1 MMLIEKLLAYT
12 DLSRYIV
19 KTGRKVTDH
28 KDGKAMH
35 KFIRA
40 YDDQPTI
47 AAHKGRKRIISTISE
62 LTPRLDPET
71 LRVCASIL
79 ASSIEPG
86 RKIVTEEHGAGH
98 IAGALSFLNGN
109 DIAIA
114 RWTSDELADKLIRY
128 FGDNAQYRGGRLV
141 LQGVQSGDKVTI
153 VDDVMDRGETLGTL
167 INLIEARGAT
177 IDEIYVLAEK
187 TYDGKSHGR
196 ANLPGRDIKSL
207 LTVEV
212 GGRRSR
218 VETANCRFAKYC
230 DNPQIDISRNLLCSS
245 YEGKDLIPITSP
257 EGREAM
263 FMMVPLS
270 EHCPC
275 TRADLLREA
284 AFKIGQSIPRAQID
298 KIVSEF
304 DRCSH
309 ILGAVSLYTNM
320 PIAGAKWFPGPE
332 SQGTAFSMEYYKGN
346 LYPYG
351 IQRGDTVYIIE
362 DTVSSGGTL
371 TGLIN
376 LLRNNDVYIEGA
388 VSAVAKREYGGIR
401 RIREETGIDV
411 HRILEVSVASDKTRV
426 VDDRYAV

>member
-1 MMLIEKLLAYT
+1 
-12 DLSRYIV
+12 
-19 KTGRKVTDH
+19 
-28 KDGKAMH
+28 MH

-47 AAHKGRKRIISTISE
+47 PAKGDRKRILSTISE
-62 LTPRLDPET
+62 LTPGLDPET
-71 LRVCASIL
+71 LRVCVSIL
-79 ASSIEPG
+79 ASSIEPN

-114 RWTSDELADKLIRY
+114 RWTSDGLADELIPY
-128 FGDNAQYRGGRLV
+128 FGKNAHYRGGRLV

-153 VDDVMDRGETLGTL
+153 IDDVLDRGETLGTL
-167 INLIEARGAT
+167 ISLIEARGAT

-187 TYDGKSHGR
+187 TYDGVSFGR
-196 ANLPGRDIKSL
+196 ANISGRNIKSL

-218 VETANCRFAKYC
+218 VETANCCFTKYC
-230 DNPQIDISRNLLCSS
+230 DNPDIDISGNLLHSS
-245 YEGKDLIPITSP
+245 YEGKDLVAIRNP
-257 EGREAM
+257 EGKEVQ
-263 FMMVPLS
+263 FMIVPLS
-270 EHCPC
+270 EHYPS
-275 TRADLLREA
+275 TQADLLREA
-284 AFKIGQSIPRAQID
+284 VFKIGQSIPRAQID
-298 KIVSEF
+298 KIVAEF

-332 SQGTAFSMEYYKGN
+332 SQGTPFSMEYYQGN

-371 TGLIN
+371 IGLIN

-388 VSAVAKREYGGIR
+388 VTAVVKKEYKGIT
-401 RIREETGIDV
+401 RIQEETGINVHKILDV
-411 HRILEVSVASDKTRV
+411 SITGNQTRV
-426 VDDRYAV
+426 IYDKYVV

>member
-1 MMLIEKLLAYT
+1 
-12 DLSRYIV
+12 
-19 KTGRKVTDH
+19 
-28 KDGKAMH
+28 MH

-47 AAHKGRKRIISTISE
+47 PANDCRKRIISTISE
-62 LTPRLDPET
+62 LTPKLDPET

-79 ASSIEPG
+79 ASSIEPD

-114 RWTSDELADKLIRY
+114 RWTSEELADKLIPY
-128 FGDNAQYRGGRLV
+128 FGKNAHYRGGRLV
-141 LQGVQSGDKVTI
+141 LQGVQAGDKVTI
-153 VDDVMDRGETLGTL
+153 VDDVLDRGETLGAL
-167 INLIEARGAT
+167 IGLLEARGAI

-187 TYDGKSHGR
+187 TYSGKSFGR
-196 ANLPGRDIKSL
+196 ANLPGRNIKSL

-218 VETANCRFAKYC
+218 VETANCRFTKYC
-230 DNPQIDISRNLLCSS
+230 DNPEIDVSDNLLRSS
-245 YEGKDLIPITSP
+245 YEGKELVAITNP
-257 EGREAM
+257 EGKKVQ
-263 FMMVPLS
+263 FMVVPLS
-270 EHCPC
+270 EHYPS
-275 TRADLLREA
+275 TQADLLRET
-284 AFKIGQSIPRAQID
+284 AFKIGQYIPRAQID
-298 KIVSEF
+298 KIVAEF
-304 DRCSH
+304 DRCAH

-320 PIAGAKWFPGPE
+320 SIAGAKWFPGPE
-332 SQGTAFSMEYYKGN
+332 SRGTAFSMEYYEGN

-371 TGLIN
+371 IGLIE

-388 VSAVAKREYGGIR
+388 VTAAAKKEYGGID
-401 RIREETGIDV
+401 RIRQETGTDV
-411 HRILEVSVASDKTRV
+411 HRILDVSIAGDKTRV
-426 VDDRYAV
+426 THDKHSA

>member
-1 MMLIEKLLAYT
+1 MANGYG
-12 DLSRYIV
+12 IV
-19 KTGRKVTDH
+19 LDRNTGSYQKH
-28 KDGKAMH
+28 GGIMH

-47 AAHKGRKRIISTISE
+47 PANDSRKRIISTISE
-62 LTPRLDPET
+62 LTPQLEPET

-79 ASSIEPG
+79 ASSIEPD

-114 RWTSDELADKLIRY
+114 RWTSDELANKLVPY
-128 FGDNAQYRGGRLV
+128 FRENARYRGGRLV
-141 LQGVQSGDKVTI
+141 LQGVQPGDKVTI
-153 VDDVMDRGETLGTL
+153 VDDVLDRGETLGTL
-167 INLIEARGAT
+167 ISLIEARGAT

-187 TYDGKSHGR
+187 TYDGESFGR
-196 ANLPGRDIKSL
+196 TNLPDRDIKSL

-218 VETANCRFAKYC
+218 VETANCRFTKYC
-230 DNPQIDISRNLLCSS
+230 DNPEIDVSRNLLQHS
-245 YEGKDLIPITSP
+245 YEGKDLLAITSP
-257 EGREAM
+257 EGREVQ
-263 FMMVPLS
+263 FMIVPLS
-270 EHCPC
+270 EHYPC
-275 TRADLLREA
+275 TQADLLRET
-284 AFKIGQSIPRAQID
+284 AFKIGQYIPRAQID
-298 KIVSEF
+298 KIVAEF
-304 DRCSH
+304 DRCAH
-309 ILGAVSLYTNM
+309 LLGAVSLYTNM

-388 VSAVAKREYGGIR
+388 VTAAVKKEYGGIA
-401 RIREETGIDV
+401 RIHRETGIEV
-411 HRILEVSVASDKTRV
+411 HRILDVSIAGDKTRV
-426 VDDRYAV
+426 THDEHSA

>member
-1 MMLIEKLLAYT
+1 
-12 DLSRYIV
+12 
-19 KTGRKVTDH
+19 
-28 KDGKAMH
+28 MH

-47 AAHKGRKRIISTISE
+47 PATDNRKRIISTISE
-62 LTPRLDPET
+62 LTPQLDPET

-79 ASSIEPG
+79 ASSIEPD

-114 RWTSDELADKLIRY
+114 RWTADALSHKLVPH
-128 FGDNAQYRGGRLV
+128 FGENAPYRGGRLV
-141 LQGVQSGDKVTI
+141 LQGVQSGDRVTI
-153 VDDVMDRGETLGTL
+153 VDDVLDRGETLGTL
-167 INLIEARGAT
+167 IRLIEARGAT

-187 TYDGKSHGR
+187 TYEGRSFGR
-196 ANLPGRDIKSL
+196 ANLSDRNIKSL

-230 DNPQIDISRNLLCSS
+230 DNPEIDISGNLLHAS
-245 YEGKDLIPITSP
+245 YEGKDLVAITSP
-257 EGREAM
+257 AGKEVQ
-263 FMMVPLS
+263 FMVVPLS
-270 EHCPC
+270 EHHPC
-275 TRADLLREA
+275 TQAHLLRETA
-284 AFKIGQSIPRAQID
+284 LKIGQYIPRAQID

-309 ILGAVSLYTNM
+309 ILGAVSLFTNM

-332 SQGTAFSMEYYKGN
+332 SQGTAFSMEYYEGN

-371 TGLIN
+371 IGLIN
-376 LLRNNDVYIEGA
+376 LLRANDVYIEGA
-388 VSAVAKREYGGIR
+388 VSAVTKREYGGVH
-401 RIREETGIDV
+401 RIQEETGVDV
-411 HRILEVSVASDKTRV
+411 HRILDVSIARHKTQV
-426 VDDRYAV
+426 TYDRYTA

>member
-1 MMLIEKLLAYT
+1 
-12 DLSRYIV
+12 
-19 KTGRKVTDH
+19 
-28 KDGKAMH
+28 MH

-47 AAHKGRKRIISTISE
+47 PANDDRKRILSTISE
-62 LTPRLDPET
+62 LTPRLEPET

-79 ASSIEPG
+79 ASSIEPD

-114 RWTSDELADKLIRY
+114 RWTSDELSNKLSPY
-128 FGDNAQYRGGRLV
+128 FGKNAPYRGGHLV

-153 VDDVMDRGETLGTL
+153 VDDVLDRGETLGTL

-187 TYDGKSHGR
+187 TYNGKSYGR
-196 ANLPGRDIKSL
+196 ENLSGRNIKSL

-218 VETANCRFAKYC
+218 VETANCRFTKYC
-230 DNPQIDISRNLLCSS
+230 DNPEINVAQNLLHSS
-245 YEGKDLIPITSP
+245 YEGKDLVSITTP
-257 EGREAM
+257 EGKEVQ
-263 FMMVPLS
+263 FMIVPLS
-270 EHCPC
+270 EHYPS
-275 TRADLLREA
+275 TQADLLRET
-284 AFKIGQSIPRAQID
+284 AFKIGQFIPRAQID
-298 KIVSEF
+298 KIVTEF

-332 SQGTAFSMEYYKGN
+332 SQGTAFSMEYYQGN

-371 TGLIN
+371 IGLIN

-388 VSAVAKREYGGIR
+388 VSAVAKKEYGGIN
-401 RIREETGIDV
+401 RIQDETGVNV
-411 HRILEVSVASDKTRV
+411 HRILDVSVAGDKTQV
-426 VDDRYAV
+426 TYDRYKEVK

>member
-1 MMLIEKLLAYT
+1 
-12 DLSRYIV
+12 
-19 KTGRKVTDH
+19 
-28 KDGKAMH
+28 MH

-47 AAHKGRKRIISTISE
+47 PAYKGRKRIISTISE

-79 ASSIEPG
+79 ASSIEPT

-114 RWTSDELADKLIRY
+114 RWTSDGLADKLIPY
-128 FGDNAQYRGGRLV
+128 FGDNAHYRGGRLV
-141 LQGVQSGDKVTI
+141 LQGVQAGDKVTI

-167 INLIEARGAT
+167 INLIESRGAT

-187 TYDGKSHGR
+187 TYGGKSFGR
-196 ANLPGRDIKSL
+196 ANLSGRDIKSL

-230 DNPQIDISRNLLCSS
+230 DNPEIDISKNLLRSS

-263 FMMVPLS
+263 FMIVPLS
-270 EHCPC
+270 EHRPC
-275 TRADLLREA
+275 TQADLLREA

-371 TGLIN
+371 IGLIN

-388 VSAVAKREYGGIR
+388 VTAVTKREYGGIR
-401 RIREETGIDV
+401 RIQEETGIDV
-411 HRILEVSVASDKTRV
+411 HRILEVSIAGDKTSV
-426 VDDRYAV
+426 VDDRYAG

>member
-1 MMLIEKLLAYT
+1 
-12 DLSRYIV
+12 
-19 KTGRKVTDH
+19 
-28 KDGKAMH
+28 MH

-47 AAHKGRKRIISTISE
+47 AANDDRKRIISTISE
-62 LTPRLDPET
+62 LTPRLEPET

-79 ASSIEPG
+79 ASSIEPN
-86 RKIVTEEHGAGH
+86 RKVVAEEHGAGH

-114 RWTSDELADKLIRY
+114 RWTSDQLADKLIPY
-128 FGDNAQYRGGRLV
+128 FGKNAHYRGGRLV

-153 VDDVMDRGETLGTL
+153 VDDVLDRGETLGTL

-187 TYDGKSHGR
+187 TYGGKSFGR
-196 ANLPGRDIKSL
+196 ANLSDRNIKSL

-218 VETANCRFAKYC
+218 VETANCRFTKYC
-230 DNPQIDISRNLLCSS
+230 DNPEIDVSENLLHSS
-245 YEGKDLIPITSP
+245 YEGKDLLEITSP
-257 EGREAM
+257 EGKEVQ
-263 FMMVPLS
+263 FMVVPLS
-270 EHCPC
+270 EHYPC
-275 TRADLLREA
+275 TQADLLRET
-284 AFKIGQSIPRAQID
+284 AFKIGQYIPRAQID

-332 SQGTAFSMEYYKGN
+332 SQGTAFSMEYYQGS

-371 TGLIN
+371 VGLIN

-388 VSAVAKREYGGIR
+388 VTAVVKKEYGGIH
-401 RIREETGIDV
+401 RIQEETGINVHKILDV
-411 HRILEVSVASDKTRV
+411 SIAGDKTQV
-426 VDDRYAV
+426 TNDRYSA

>member
-1 MMLIEKLLAYT
+1 
-12 DLSRYIV
+12 
-19 KTGRKVTDH
+19 
-28 KDGKAMH
+28 MH

-47 AAHKGRKRIISTISE
+47 PANDNRKRIISTVSE
-62 LTPRLDPET
+62 LTPELDPET

-79 ASSIEPG
+79 ASSIEPA

-114 RWTSDELADKLIRY
+114 RWTSDELSEKLIPY
-128 FGDNAQYRGGRLV
+128 FGKNAQYRGGRLV
-141 LQGVQSGDKVTI
+141 LHGVQSGDKVTI
-153 VDDVMDRGETLGTL
+153 IDDVLDRGETLGTL
-167 INLIEARGAT
+167 INLIEARGAI

-187 TYDGKSHGR
+187 TYNGKCFGR
-196 ANLPGRDIKSL
+196 ENLSRRNIKSL

-212 GGRRSR
+212 SGRRSR
-218 VETANCRFAKYC
+218 VEMANCRFAKYC
-230 DNPQIDISRNLLCSS
+230 DNPEIDPAKNLLHSS
-245 YEGKDLIPITSP
+245 YEGKDLVQITSP
-257 EGREAM
+257 DGKEAK
-263 FMMVPLS
+263 FMIVPLS
-270 EHCPC
+270 EHYPC
-275 TRADLLREA
+275 TQADLLRET
-284 AFKIGQSIPRAQID
+284 AFKISQHIPRAQID

-309 ILGAVSLYTNM
+309 ILGAVSLFTNM

-371 TGLIN
+371 IGLIN
-376 LLRNNDVYIEGA
+376 LLQNNDVYIEGA
-388 VSAVAKREYGGIR
+388 VSAVAKKEYKGIE
-401 RIREETGIDV
+401 RILEETGINVD
-411 HRILEVSVASDKTRV
+411 RILDVSIAGDKTKV
-426 VDDRYAV
+426 TYDKYGS

>member
-1 MMLIEKLLAYT
+1 
-12 DLSRYIV
+12 
-19 KTGRKVTDH
+19 
-28 KDGKAMH
+28 MH

-47 AAHKGRKRIISTISE
+47 PASNNRKRILSTISE

-79 ASSIEPG
+79 ASSIEPN

-109 DIAIA
+109 DIAMA
-114 RWTSDELADKLIRY
+114 RWTSDELANKLIPY
-128 FGDNAQYRGGRLV
+128 FGNNARYRGGHLV
-141 LQGVQSGDKVTI
+141 LQGVRCGDTVTI
-153 VDDVMDRGETLGTL
+153 VDDVLDRGETLGTL
-167 INLIEARGAT
+167 IDLIEARGAM

-187 TYDGKSHGR
+187 TYNGKSFGR
-196 ANLPGRDIKSL
+196 ANLSGRSIKSL

-218 VETANCRFAKYC
+218 VETANCRFTKYC
-230 DNPQIDISRNLLCSS
+230 DNPQMDPSENLLVCS
-245 YEGKDLIPITSP
+245 YQGKDLVTITNP
-257 EGREAM
+257 EGKEVQ
-263 FMMVPLS
+263 FMIVPLS
-270 EHCPC
+270 EHYPC
-275 TRADLLREA
+275 TQADLLREA
-284 AFKIGQSIPRAQID
+284 AYKIAQYVPRAQID
-298 KIVSEF
+298 KIVAEF

-332 SQGTAFSMEYYKGN
+332 SRGTPFSTEYYRGN

-371 TGLIN
+371 VGLIN

-388 VSAVAKREYGGIR
+388 VTAVAKKEYGGIA
-401 RIREETGIDV
+401 RIQEETGIDV
-411 HRILEVSVASDKTRV
+411 HRILDVSVAADKTEV
-426 VDDRYAV
+426 TFDRYGVQIL

>member
-1 MMLIEKLLAYT
+1 
-12 DLSRYIV
+12 
-19 KTGRKVTDH
+19 
-28 KDGKAMH
+28 MH

-40 YDDQPTI
+40 FDDQPTI
-47 AAHKGRKRIISTISE
+47 PAAGDRKRILSSISE

-86 RKIVTEEHGAGH
+86 RKVVTEEHGAGH

-109 DIAIA
+109 DIAMA
-114 RWTSDELADKLIRY
+114 RWTSDELANKLIPY
-128 FGDNAQYRGGRLV
+128 FGNNARYRGGYLV
-141 LQGVQSGDKVTI
+141 LQGVQGGDRVTI
-153 VDDVMDRGETLGTL
+153 VDDVLDRGETLGTL
-167 INLIEARGAT
+167 IDLIEARGAT

-187 TYDGKSHGR
+187 TYNGKSFGR
-196 ANLPGRDIKSL
+196 ANLSGRNIQSL

-218 VETANCRFAKYC
+218 VETANCRFTKYC
-230 DNPQIDISRNLLCSS
+230 DNPQMDPSENLLHGA
-245 YEGKDLIPITSP
+245 YEGKEMVAITST
-257 EGREAM
+257 EGKEVQ
-263 FMMVPLS
+263 FMIVPLS
-270 EHCPC
+270 EHYPC
-275 TRADLLREA
+275 TPADLLRETTY
-284 AFKIGQSIPRAQID
+284 KIAQHVPRAQID
-298 KIVSEF
+298 KIVAEF

-332 SQGTAFSMEYYKGN
+332 SQGIPFSMEYYQGH

-371 TGLIN
+371 IGLIH

-388 VSAVAKREYGGIR
+388 VTAVAKKEYNGLT
-401 RIREETGIDV
+401 RIQEETGIDV
-411 HRILEVSVASDKTRV
+411 HRILEVSIAAEKTIV
-426 VDDRYAV
+426 TFDRYGVQIL

>member
-1 MMLIEKLLAYT
+1 
-12 DLSRYIV
+12 
-19 KTGRKVTDH
+19 
-28 KDGKAMH
+28 MH

-47 AAHKGRKRIISTISE
+47 PAKGDRKRILSTISE

-79 ASSIEPG
+79 SSSVEPG
-86 RKIVTEEHGAGH
+86 KKIVTEEHGAGH

-114 RWTSDELADKLIRY
+114 RWTSDELADKLIPY
-128 FGDNAQYRGGRLV
+128 FGQNAHYRGGHLV
-141 LQGVQSGDKVTI
+141 LQGVQSGDRVTI
-153 VDDVMDRGETLGTL
+153 VDDVLDRGETLGTL
-167 INLIEARGAT
+167 ISLIEARGAT

-187 TYDGKSHGR
+187 TYDGKSFGR
-196 ANLPGRDIKSL
+196 ANLSGRNINSL

-218 VETANCRFAKYC
+218 VETAHCRFTKYC
-230 DNPQIDISRNLLCSS
+230 DNPEIDVSPNLLHSS
-245 YEGKDLIPITSP
+245 YEGKDLVALTSP
-257 EGREAM
+257 EGKEVQ
-263 FMMVPLS
+263 FMIVPLS
-270 EHCPC
+270 EHHPC
-275 TRADLLREA
+275 TQADLLREA
-284 AFKIGQSIPRAQID
+284 VFKIGQFIPRAQID
-298 KIVSEF
+298 KIVAEF

-332 SQGTAFSMEYYKGN
+332 SQGTAFSMEYYQGT

-371 TGLIN
+371 IGLIN
-376 LLRNNDVYIEGA
+376 LLRHNDVYIEGA
-388 VSAVAKREYGGIR
+388 ATAVAKKEYKGIA
-401 RIREETGIDV
+401 RIQEETGINVRKILDV
-411 HRILEVSVASDKTRV
+411 STTGDRTRV
-426 VDDRYAV
+426 IYDRYVV

>member
-1 MMLIEKLLAYT
+1 MLN
-12 DLSRYIV
+12 
-19 KTGRKVTDH
+19 RKY
-28 KDGKAMH
+28 GGIMH

-47 AAHKGRKRIISTISE
+47 AANDDRKRILSTISE

-79 ASSIEPG
+79 ASSIEPD

-114 RWTSDELADKLIRY
+114 RWTSDQLSHKLVPY
-128 FGDNAQYRGGRLV
+128 FGENAHYRGGRLV
-141 LQGVQSGDKVTI
+141 LQGVQAGDRVTI
-153 VDDVMDRGETLGTL
+153 VDDVLDRGETLGTL
-167 INLIEARGAT
+167 IRLIEARGAA

-187 TYDGKSHGR
+187 TYGGRSFGR
-196 ANLPGRDIKSL
+196 ANLSDRNIKSL

-218 VETANCRFAKYC
+218 VETANCRFNKYC
-230 DNPQIDISRNLLCSS
+230 DNPDIDISRNLLKSA
-245 YEGKDLIPITSP
+245 YEGKDLVAITSP
-257 EGREAM
+257 EGRQVQ
-263 FMMVPLS
+263 FMIVPLS
-270 EHCPC
+270 
-275 TRADLLREA
+275 D
-284 AFKIGQSIPRAQID
+284 GQYIPRAQID
-298 KIVSEF
+298 KVVAEF

-332 SQGTAFSMEYYKGN
+332 SQGTAFSMEYYRGN

-371 TGLIN
+371 IGLID

-388 VSAVAKREYGGIR
+388 VTAVTKQEYRGID
-401 RIREETGIDV
+401 RIREETGV
-411 HRILEVSVASDKTRV
+411 NVNRILDVSIAGDKTKV
-426 VDDRYAV
+426 TYDPHSQ

>member
-1 MMLIEKLLAYT
+1 
-12 DLSRYIV
+12 
-19 KTGRKVTDH
+19 
-28 KDGKAMH
+28 MH

-47 AAHKGRKRIISTISE
+47 PASNNRKRILSTISE

-79 ASSIEPG
+79 ASSIEPN

-109 DIAIA
+109 DIAMA
-114 RWTSDELADKLIRY
+114 RWTSDELANKLIPY
-128 FGDNAQYRGGRLV
+128 FGNNARYRGGHLV
-141 LQGVQSGDKVTI
+141 LQGVRCGDTVTI
-153 VDDVMDRGETLGTL
+153 VDDVLDRGETLGTL
-167 INLIEARGAT
+167 IDLIEARGAM

-187 TYDGKSHGR
+187 TYNGKSFGR
-196 ANLPGRDIKSL
+196 ANLSGRSIKSL

-218 VETANCRFAKYC
+218 VETANCRFTKYC
-230 DNPQIDISRNLLCSS
+230 DNPQTDPSENLLGCS
-245 YEGKDLIPITSP
+245 YQGKDLVTITNP
-257 EGREAM
+257 EGKEVQ
-263 FMMVPLS
+263 FMIVPLS
-270 EHCPC
+270 EHYPC
-275 TRADLLREA
+275 TQADLLRETA
-284 AFKIGQSIPRAQID
+284 YKIAQYVPRAQID
-298 KIVSEF
+298 KIVAEF

-332 SQGTAFSMEYYKGN
+332 SRGTPFSTEYYKGN

-371 TGLIN
+371 VGLIN

-388 VSAVAKREYGGIR
+388 VTAVAKKEYGGIA
-401 RIREETGIDV
+401 RIQEETGIDV
-411 HRILEVSVASDKTRV
+411 HRILDVSVAADKTEV
-426 VDDRYAV
+426 TFDRYGVQIL

>member
-1 MMLIEKLLAYT
+1 
-12 DLSRYIV
+12 
-19 KTGRKVTDH
+19 
-28 KDGKAMH
+28 MH

-47 AAHKGRKRIISTISE
+47 PAKGDRKRILSTISE

-79 ASSIEPG
+79 ASSIESS

-114 RWTSDELADKLIRY
+114 RWTSDGLADKLIPY
-128 FGDNAQYRGGRLV
+128 FGKNAHYRGGRLV

-153 VDDVMDRGETLGTL
+153 VDDVLDRGETLGTL

-187 TYDGKSHGR
+187 TYDGESFGR
-196 ANLPGRDIKSL
+196 ANLSGRNIKSL

-218 VETANCRFAKYC
+218 VETANCHFTKYC
-230 DNPQIDISRNLLCSS
+230 DNPEIDVSDNLLHSS
-245 YEGKDLIPITSP
+245 YEGKDLVAITSP
-257 EGREAM
+257 EGREVQ
-263 FMMVPLS
+263 FMIVPLS
-270 EHCPC
+270 EHYPC
-275 TRADLLREA
+275 TQADLLREA
-284 AFKIGQSIPRAQID
+284 VFKIGQSIPRAQID
-298 KIVSEF
+298 KIVAEF

-332 SQGTAFSMEYYKGN
+332 SQGTAFSMEYYQGN

-371 TGLIN
+371 IGLIN
-376 LLRNNDVYIEGA
+376 LLRNNNVYIEGA
-388 VSAVAKREYGGIR
+388 VTAVVKKEYKGIT
-401 RIREETGIDV
+401 RIQEETGIHVHKILDV
-411 HRILEVSVASDKTRV
+411 SITGDQTQVIY
-426 VDDRYAV
+426 DRYDSGHNAQVD

>member
-1 MMLIEKLLAYT
+1 
-12 DLSRYIV
+12 
-19 KTGRKVTDH
+19 
-28 KDGKAMH
+28 MH

-47 AAHKGRKRIISTISE
+47 PANDNRKRIISTVSE
-62 LTPRLDPET
+62 LTPELDPET

-79 ASSIEPG
+79 ASSIDPD
-86 RKIVTEEHGAGH
+86 RKIATEEHGAGH

-114 RWTSDELADKLIRY
+114 RWTSDELSEKLIPY
-128 FGDNAQYRGGRLV
+128 FGENAKYRGGRLV
-141 LQGVQSGDKVTI
+141 LHGVQSGDKVTI
-153 VDDVMDRGETLGTL
+153 VDDVLDRGETLGTL

-187 TYDGKSHGR
+187 TYNGKSFGR
-196 ANLPGRDIKSL
+196 ENLSGRDIKSL

-218 VETANCRFAKYC
+218 VEMANCRFAKYC
-230 DNPQIDISRNLLCSS
+230 DNPVIDTSKNFLRSS
-245 YEGKDLIPITSP
+245 YEGKDLVPITSP
-257 EGREAM
+257 DGNEAK
-263 FMMVPLS
+263 FMIVPLS
-270 EHCPC
+270 EHYPC
-275 TRADLLREA
+275 TQADLLRETA
-284 AFKIGQSIPRAQID
+284 YKISQNIPRAQID

-309 ILGAVSLYTNM
+309 ILGAVSLYTNT

-371 TGLIN
+371 IGLIN
-376 LLRNNDVYIEGA
+376 LLQNNDVYIEGS
-388 VSAVAKREYGGIR
+388 VSAVAKKEYRGID
-401 RIREETGIDV
+401 RILEETGINVD
-411 HRILEVSVASDKTRV
+411 RILDVSIAGDKTKV
-426 VDDRYAV
+426 TYDKYDS

>member
-1 MMLIEKLLAYT
+1 
-12 DLSRYIV
+12 
-19 KTGRKVTDH
+19 
-28 KDGKAMH
+28 MH

-47 AAHKGRKRIISTISE
+47 PAYKGRKRIISTISE
-62 LTPRLDPET
+62 LTPSLDPET

-79 ASSIEPG
+79 ASSIEPE

-114 RWTSDELADKLIRY
+114 RWTSDELSDKLIPY
-128 FGDNAQYRGGRLV
+128 FGNNAYYRGGHLV
-141 LQGVQSGDKVTI
+141 LQGVQSGDRVTI
-153 VDDVMDRGETLGTL
+153 VDDVLDRGETLGTL
-167 INLIEARGAT
+167 IDLIEARGAK

-187 TYDGKSHGR
+187 TYEGASLGR
-196 ANLPGRDIKSL
+196 ENLSDRDIQSL

-212 GGRRSR
+212 SGRRSR
-218 VETANCRFAKYC
+218 VETANCRFTKYC
-230 DNPQIDISRNLLCSS
+230 DNPEIDFSQNLLRSS
-245 YEGKDLIPITSP
+245 YEGKDLISITSP
-257 EGREAM
+257 DGNDAQ
-263 FMMVPLS
+263 FMIAPLS
-270 EHCPC
+270 EHFPC
-275 TRADLLREA
+275 TQAELLREA
-284 AFKIGQSIPRAQID
+284 AFKISQTIPRAQID

-332 SQGTAFSMEYYKGN
+332 SQGTAFSMEYYKGH

-371 TGLIN
+371 TGLIT

-388 VSAVAKREYGGIR
+388 ISAVSKSEYGGIR
-401 RIREETGIDV
+401 RIQQETGIHV
-411 HRILEVSVASDKTRV
+411 HRILDVSVTGVKTKV
-426 VDDRYAV
+426 TYDRYDVI

>member
-1 MMLIEKLLAYT
+1 MRT
-12 DLSRYIV
+12 DCEIVLNRRTGLSQQHGGI
-19 KTGRKVTDH
+19 
-28 KDGKAMH
+28 MH

-47 AAHKGRKRIISTISE
+47 PANDSRKRIISTISE

-79 ASSIEPG
+79 ASSIEPN

-114 RWTSDELADKLIRY
+114 RWTSDELADKLVPY
-128 FGDNAQYRGGRLV
+128 FGENAHYRGGRLV
-141 LQGVQSGDKVTI
+141 LQGVQAGDRVTI
-153 VDDVMDRGETLGTL
+153 VDDVLDRGETLGTL
-167 INLIEARGAT
+167 ISLIEARGAT

-187 TYDGKSHGR
+187 TYSGR
-196 ANLPGRDIKSL
+196 SFGRTNLSGRNIKSL

-218 VETANCRFAKYC
+218 VETANCRFTKYC
-230 DNPQIDISRNLLCSS
+230 DNPEIDISANLLHSS
-245 YEGKDLIPITSP
+245 YDGKDLLPITSP
-257 EGREAM
+257 EGKEVQ
-263 FMMVPLS
+263 FMIVPLS
-270 EHCPC
+270 EHYPS
-275 TRADLLREA
+275 TNADLLREA
-284 AFKIGQSIPRAQID
+284 AFKIGQYIPRAQID
-298 KIVSEF
+298 KIVAEF

-309 ILGAVSLYTNM
+309 LLGAVSLYTNM
-320 PIAGAKWFPGPE
+320 SIAGAKWFPGPE
-332 SQGTAFSMEYYKGN
+332 SQGTAFSMEYYEGS

-371 TGLIN
+371 MGLIN
-376 LLRNNDVYIEGA
+376 LLRKNDVYIEGA
-388 VSAVAKREYGGIR
+388 VTAVTKEEYGGVA
-401 RIREETGIDV
+401 RIHKETDINV
-411 HRILEVSVASDKTRV
+411 HRILDVSIAGDKTKV
-426 VDDRYAV
+426 THDEYSA

>member
-1 MMLIEKLLAYT
+1 MY
-12 DLSRYIV
+12 
-19 KTGRKVTDH
+19 
-28 KDGKAMH
+28 

-47 AAHKGRKRIISTISE
+47 PAHKDRKRIISTLSE
-62 LTPRLDPET
+62 LTPQLDPET

-79 ASSIEPG
+79 ASSIG
-86 RKIVTEEHGAGH
+86 SDRKIVTEEHGAGH

-109 DIAIA
+109 DIAMA
-114 RWTSDELADKLIRY
+114 RWTAHDLSDRLTSY
-128 FGDNAQYRGGRLV
+128 FGKNAHYRGGRLV
-141 LQGVQSGDKVTI
+141 LQGVQSGDRVTI
-153 VDDVMDRGETLGTL
+153 VDDVLDQGETLGAL
-167 INLIEARGAT
+167 ISLIEARGAT

-187 TYDGKSHGR
+187 TYAGKSLGR
-196 ANLPGRDIKSL
+196 ANLSGRPIKSL

-230 DNPQIDISRNLLCSS
+230 DNPEIDISGNALHGS
-245 YEGKDLIPITSP
+245 YEGKDLVNITSP
-257 EGREAM
+257 DGNEAR
-263 FMMVPLS
+263 FMIVPLS
-270 EHCPC
+270 EHHPC
-275 TRADLLREA
+275 TQAALLRET
-284 AFKIGQSIPRAQID
+284 AFKIGQTVPRAQID

-320 PIAGAKWFPGPE
+320 PIAGAKWFPGPD
-332 SQGTAFSMEYYKGN
+332 SRGTAFSMEYYKGN

-371 TGLIN
+371 IGLIN

-388 VSAVAKREYGGIR
+388 VSAVAKKEYRGIQ
-401 RIREETGIDV
+401 RIQQETGIHV
-411 HRILEVSVASDKTRV
+411 HRILDVSIAGDKTHV
-426 VDDRYAV
+426 VYDEY

>member
-1 MMLIEKLLAYT
+1 
-12 DLSRYIV
+12 
-19 KTGRKVTDH
+19 
-28 KDGKAMH
+28 MH

-47 AAHKGRKRIISTISE
+47 PANDNRKRIISTISE

-71 LRVCASIL
+71 LRVCVSIL
-79 ASSIEPG
+79 VSSIEPN

-98 IAGALSFLNGN
+98 IAGGLSFLNGN

-114 RWTSDELADKLIRY
+114 RWTSVELANKLIPY
-128 FGDNAQYRGGRLV
+128 FGNNAHYRGGRLV
-141 LQGVQSGDKVTI
+141 LQGVQLGEKVTI
-153 VDDVMDRGETLGTL
+153 VDDVLDRGETLGTL
-167 INLIEARGAT
+167 IKLIETRGAS

-187 TYDGKSHGR
+187 TYGGKSFGR
-196 ANLPGRDIKSL
+196 ENLSGRNIKSL

-230 DNPQIDISRNLLCSS
+230 DNPEIDISGNLLRSS
-245 YEGKDLIPITSP
+245 YEGKDLITIMTP
-257 EGREAM
+257 EGKEAK
-263 FMMVPLS
+263 FMIVPLS
-270 EHCPC
+270 EQYPC
-275 TRADLLREA
+275 TQADLLRET
-284 AFKIGQSIPRAQID
+284 AFKIGQHIPRAQID
-298 KIVSEF
+298 KIVTEF

-371 TGLIN
+371 MGLIN

-388 VSAVAKREYGGIR
+388 LSAVEKKEYEGIK
-401 RIREETGIDV
+401 RIRGETGINV
-411 HRILEVSVASDKTRV
+411 HKILSVSISGDKTQV
-426 VDDRYAV
+426 MYDKYVT